1 MTTLFLVR
9 HGAHDRLGRFLDGR
23 NPGVSLSGDGRRQAD
38 RVAAR
43 LARERVD
50 AVYASPLERTRETA
64 APIAARHGLAVT
76 VDPALAEL
84 DFGAWAGMTFEAL
97 QPLEAWQRWNTARST
112 ARTPAGDTMRAAQT
126 RLLDFIDA
134 RRQAAPQ
141 GSFVLVS
148 HADPLKAIVTYY
160 LGLSLDDLP
169 RFAVAPGSLSRI
181 DVEPWGAHVVTLN
194 EVTPD
199 EVTPDEVTPDGTAA
213 P

>member
-23 NPGVSLSGDGRRQAD
+23 SPGVALSDEGRRQAA
-38 RVAAR
+38 RVAGR

-50 AVYASPLERTRETA
+50 VVYASPLERARETA
-64 APIAARHGLAVT
+64 APVAARHGLDVT
-76 VDPALAEL
+76 VEPALEEL
-84 DFGAWAGMTFEAL
+84 DFGEWSGLTFEAL
-97 QPLEAWQRWNTARST
+97 QPMEAWQRWNAARST

-126 RLLDFIDA
+126 RALDFIDA
-134 RRQAAPQ
+134 RRRAAPE

-169 RFAVAPGSLSRI
+169 RFDIAPASLSRI
-181 DVEPWGAHVVTLN
+181 DVEPWGARVVTLN
-194 EVTPD
+194 EMVS
-199 EVTPDEVTPDGTAA
+199 A
-213 P
+213 